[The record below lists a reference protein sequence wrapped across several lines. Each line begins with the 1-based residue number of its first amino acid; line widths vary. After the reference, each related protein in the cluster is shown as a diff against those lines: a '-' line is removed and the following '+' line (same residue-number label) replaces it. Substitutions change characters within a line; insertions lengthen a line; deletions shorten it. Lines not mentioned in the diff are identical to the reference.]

1 MYTTDAAKEFIMEHT
16 YRIEHDSVGS
26 LSVPANAYYGIHTL
40 RAQENFPITGHR
52 MLFLFV
58 QQIALVK
65 KAAALVNK
73 NGGFLAPEKA
83 DAIIWACDQILA
95 GEHQEDFFIDAMQG
109 GAGTSANMNVNE
121 VVANLA
127 IEHLGGTLG
136 DYSIIHPND
145 HVNMAQSTNDVIPSA
160 AKLTTLVLA
169 RALAEELRKLKA
181 ELEEKANSF
190 DHILKMGR
198 TQMQDAVPMRLG
210 QSFAAFAAAIG
221 RDIHRLEDSL
231 DAMRVLNMGATAIG
245 SGINV
250 PPFYFNNI
258 CPALSELVGEELT
271 QAKDLFDATQN
282 IDCFVEVSGALK
294 ACAVNLSKMANDL
307 RLLSSGPRTG
317 FGEIHLPPRQ
327 NGSSIMP
334 GKINPVIPEIVNQA
348 AFLVIGHDV
357 TITIA
362 AQAGQLELNAFGPVI
377 FYQLFEAFLTLAGAV
392 DSLTRFCIHDLTAN
406 EERCH
411 ELVDA
416 SIGIVTAL
424 VPHIGYKEASRI
436 AHEALDTGIH
446 VKDIV
451 LREGLMDEE
460 TLNHI
465 LNPYRLTEPSRE

>member
-1 MYTTDAAKEFIMEHT
+1 MEHT
-16 YRIEHDSVGS
+16 FRLEQDSVGS
-26 LSVPANAYYGIHTL
+26 LPVPAGAYYGIHTL

-65 KAAALVNK
+65 KAAAIVNK
-73 NGGFLAPEKA
+73 QGGFLAPEKA

-95 GEHQEDFFIDAMQG
+95 GEHREDFFIDAMQG

-121 VVANLA
+121 VVANIA

-169 RALAEELRKLKA
+169 RALMKELEKLKA
-181 ELEEKANSF
+181 ALEEKASEF

-250 PPFYFNNI
+250 PPAYFNNI
-258 CPALSELVGEELT
+258 CPTLSKLFGEELT
-271 QAKDLFDATQN
+271 QAGDLFDATQN
-282 IDCFVEVSGALK
+282 IDGFVEVSGALK
-294 ACAVNLSKMANDL
+294 SCAVNLSKMANDL

-317 FGEIHLPPRQ
+317 FGEINLPPRQ

-392 DSLTRFCIHDLTAN
+392 DSLTRFCIRDLTAN
-406 EERCH
+406 EDRCR

-416 SIGIVTAL
+416 SVGVVTAL

-436 AHEALDTGIH
+436 AHEALDTGLS

-451 LREGLMDEE
+451 LRDGIMDEE
-460 TLNHI
+460 TLSLI
-465 LNPYRLTEPSRE
+465 LDPHRLTEPVRE

>member
-1 MYTTDAAKEFIMEHT
+1 MEHT

-406 EERCH
+406 EDRCH

>member
-1 MYTTDAAKEFIMEHT
+1 MEHT

-83 DAIIWACDQILA
+83 DAIIWACDRILA

-127 IEHLGGTLG
+127 IEHLGGRLG

-169 RALAEELRKLKA
+169 RALAKELRKLKA

-258 CPALSELVGEELT
+258 CPALSELFGEELT

-294 ACAVNLSKMANDL
+294 ASAVNLSKMANDL

-317 FGEIHLPPRQ
+317 FGEINLPPRQ

-406 EERCH
+406 EDRCH

-436 AHEALDTGIH
+436 AHKALDTGVPI
-446 VKDIV
+446 KDIV
-451 LREGLMDEE
+451 LQEGIMDES
-460 TLNHI
+460 TLDHI
-465 LNPYRLTEPSRE
+465 LDPHRLTEPSRE

>member
-406 EERCH
+406 EDRCH

>member
-1 MYTTDAAKEFIMEHT
+1 MEHS
-16 YRIEHDSVGS
+16 YRIEQDSVGF
-26 LSVPANAYYGIHTL
+26 LPVPANAYYGIHTL

-65 KAAALVNK
+65 KAAAMVNK
-73 NGGFLAPEKA
+73 TGGFLAPEKA
-83 DAIIWACDQILA
+83 DAIIWACDRILD

-121 VVANLA
+121 VVANIA

-169 RALAEELRKLKA
+169 RALMTELSKLKA
-181 ELEEKANSF
+181 ALEEKAVEF

-250 PPFYFNNI
+250 PPAYFNNI
-258 CPALSELVGEELT
+258 CPTLSALFGEDLT
-271 QAKDLFDATQN
+271 QADNLFDATQN
-282 IDCFVEVSGALK
+282 IDGFVEVSGALK
-294 ACAVNLSKMANDL
+294 SCAVNLSKMANDL

-317 FGEIHLPPRQ
+317 LGEINLPPRQ

-348 AFLVIGHDV
+348 AFLVMGHDV
-357 TITIA
+357 TISIA

-392 DSLTRFCIHDLTAN
+392 DSLTRFCIRDLTAN
-406 EERCH
+406 EDRCR

-416 SIGIVTAL
+416 SVGVVTAL
-424 VPHIGYKEASRI
+424 VPYIGYKEASRI
-436 AHEALDTGIH
+436 AHEALDTAVS

-451 LREGLMDEE
+451 LREGIMDEK
-460 TLNHI
+460 TLAHI
-465 LNPYRLTEPSRE
+465 LDPHRLTEPTRE

>member
-1 MYTTDAAKEFIMEHT
+1 MEHT
-16 YRIEHDSVGS
+16 YRIEQDSVGT
-26 LSVPANAYYGIHTL
+26 LPVPADAYYGIHTL

-58 QQIALVK
+58 QQIALIK
-65 KAAALVNK
+65 KAAAIVNK
-73 NGGFLAPEKA
+73 DGGFLSPLQA
-83 DAIIWACDQILA
+83 DAIIWGCDRILN

-136 DYSIIHPND
+136 DYSLIHPND

-169 RALAEELRKLKA
+169 RALIKELSALKTA
-181 ELEEKANSF
+181 LEEKAAEF

-210 QSFAAFAAAIG
+210 QTFAAFAASIG

-231 DAMRVLNMGATAIG
+231 RAIHILNMGATAIG
-245 SGINV
+245 SAINV
-250 PPFYFNNI
+250 SPVYFRNI
-258 CPALSELVGEELT
+258 CPTLSKLFGEELT
-271 QAKDLFDATQN
+271 QAGDLFDATQN

-294 ACAVNLSKMANDL
+294 ACAVNLSKIANDL

-317 FGEIHLPPRQ
+317 FGEINLPPRQ

-362 AQAGQLELNAFGPVI
+362 AQAGQLELNAFGPVV
-377 FYQLFEAFLTLAGAV
+377 FYQLFESFLTLAGAV
-392 DSLTRFCIHDLTAN
+392 DSLTRFCIRGITAN
-406 EERCH
+406 EDRCH
-411 ELVDA
+411 ALVDA
-416 SIGIVTAL
+416 SIGVVTAL
-424 VPHIGYKEASRI
+424 VPYIGYKDASRI
-436 AHEALDTGIH
+436 AHEALDTGMH

-451 LREGLMDEE
+451 LREGLMDEA
-460 TLNHI
+460 TLNHV
-465 LNPYRLTEPSRE
+465 LDPYRLTQPSQE